1 MKHFFS
7 TLALI
12 VLSTLAFAQNTDS
25 NSTISKKYSDSNRYS
40 NTDKGKVYAFFDGG
54 CYFSSK
60 MSDIYSVMKFNPS
73 FDYTIGFGFKYT
85 STKEIELSYTG
96 ANPAAIYS
104 WDDNSNIRYGCHV
117 HYFLLGYSEQIA
129 EFYSIRPF
137 YSVGVGASYLTLK
150 QQSGYNPLEEEPN
163 TSKIWSFAAAIGAG
177 LKYDI
182 TDSFGIKLQGRLL
195 VPMSFTG
202 LGISIV
208 NLRPYVTFGSYSFSF
223 NGDVSLGAY
232 YNF

>member
-1 MKHFFS
+1 MKHFFL

-12 VLSTLAFAQNTDS
+12 VLSTFAFAQYTDS
-25 NSTISKKYSDSNRYS
+25 NTTINQKYSDSNRYS
-40 NTDKGKVYAFFDGG
+40 NSDKGKVYAFFDGG

-60 MSDIYSVMKFNPS
+60 LSDIYSVMKFEPS

-96 ANPAAIYS
+96 ANPASIYS
-104 WDDNSNIRYGCHV
+104 WDDKSIRYSCHV

-137 YSVGVGASYLTLK
+137 YSVGLGASYLTLK

-163 TSKIWSFAAAIGAG
+163 TSKTWNFAAAIGAG

-182 TDSFGIKLQGRLL
+182 TDSFGIKLQGRFL

-208 NLRPYVTFGSYSFSF
+208 NLRPYITFGSYSFSI

>member
-96 ANPAAIYS
+96 ANPAAIYF

-137 YSVGVGASYLTLK
+137 YSVGLGASYLTLK

-163 TSKIWSFAAAIGAG
+163 TSKTWSFAAAIGAG